1 MHLLFL
7 YLSRNCIMVTAI
19 YYLASCEGDLSE
31 VTLTP
36 YHPYFPQPG
45 GFKDLIEGGG
55 RNLCARTG

>member
-1 MHLLFL
+1 
-7 YLSRNCIMVTAI
+7 MVTAI